1 MLFRALYHVTKRTPT
16 MQLSPRKSR
25 RYARFFEVADEPQRG
40 FSSIAPVHYRSALKL
55 LQQAENVCAGQQW
68 KTCYYVLSAI
78 CLFHASLECY
88 LNEELALSL
97 ELLRDEPA
105 EDLFKRC
112 DTLQNGTFTRGKLD
126 KFLDLY
132 GIRERME
139 TAIIENVACLCDLRD
154 RLYHY
159 SPTMRPINEYP
170 EAAVVVLR
178 KVGVDS
184 LNTDWTNLVGDLRV
198 GAWAKDATERFLNM
212 HHAVKG
218 WPSPFSGRPS
228 GWNVD
233 YGSPP

>member
-1 MLFRALYHVTKRTPT
+1 VRGPAVENLLLRAFCNL
-16 MQLSPRKSR
+16 
-25 RYARFFEVADEPQRG
+25 
-40 FSSIAPVHYRSALKL
+40 
-55 LQQAENVCAGQQW
+55 
-68 KTCYYVLSAI
+68 
-78 CLFHASLECY
+78 LFHASLECY

-132 GIRERME
+132 GTRERME

-218 WPSPFSGRPS
+218 WPSPFSGAPIR
-228 GWNVD
+228 VEC
-233 YGSPP
+233 